1 VRRSLFLL
9 LVLVLAGCGGS
20 TDEPSAP
27 ATQAQPAAPEPI
39 GTLEG
44 MPGPEFDLS
53 AECRSAA
60 PDATV
65 VIAGKTV
72 PFAVICARQDE
83 RDAKSNVRAAVVA
96 AETYFTANQ
105 TYAGLTSAVLRAVD
119 PTLKNVTVGVAD
131 ARTYCLQST
140 VGSTTVSK
148 SGPAAD
154 LIGAPCS

>member
-1 VRRSLFLL
+1 VRRSLLL

-27 ATQAQPAAPEPI
+27 ATQAQQAAAEPI
-39 GTLEG
+39 GTREG

-53 AECRSAA
+53 AQCRRAA

-65 VIAGKTV
+65 VVAGKTV

-105 TYAGLTSAVLRAVD
+105 TYTGLTSAVLREVD
-119 PTLKNVTVGVAD
+119 PRLSNVTVGIAD

-140 VGSTTVSK
+140 VGSATFSK

-154 LIGAPCS
+154 IVGAPCS